1 MSDVDD
7 VSGLEMALMER
18 ARKLSEE
25 HLVNGR
31 QARDLILLET
41 RQRLRLEEERET
53 VAAKAQGERV
63 YQQRIQAVELDLRAR
78 LDRLRWQLANDVL
91 AKLRARLSALT
102 EDEPKYLSVIVSL
115 FTRMRTSDR
124 ARPSSSYTAMRA
136 TCNVCEGILR
146 GLQKEADP
154 NKRLT
159 LSQDAMNCIG
169 GVMVVSADQNIRFD
183 NTFEGRMERLADL
196 LQGVN
201 RRTAN
206 PSIRRGR
213 EWVRLSRSTGR
224 W

>member
-91 AKLRARLSALT
+91 AKLRARLSALR
-102 EDEPKYLSVIVSL
+102 EDEPKYLSVIGAYLRECAQAIERDELVVHCNARDL
-115 FTRMRTSDR
+115 QLLTRDF
-124 ARPSSSYTAMRA
+124 ARLA
-136 TCNVCEGILR
+136 
-146 GLQKEADP
+146 KEADP

-196 LQGVN
+196 LQGAIAERLTPQSGEV
-201 RRTAN
+201 AN
-206 PSIRRGR
+206 G
-213 EWVRLSRSTGR
+213 
-224 W
+224 